1 MKDLAV
7 AQRPGPSLPPA
18 TGSGPSRLGFEAFFE
33 QHHVPLYRALWLV
46 TRNRH
51 EAEEIMQDAF
61 LKLWERWDRVSTL
74 DDPEGYLFRTAI
86 NLWRSPLRRAAV
98 AVRKAIH
105 QIPPDD
111 QMATVEQRDAMARA
125 LKPLPSRQRAAV
137 VLMDVLDLSSG
148 AEELQDGS
156 GSDPAGSCG
165 IGTARRS
172 SIQVSMRSHHSNSQS
187 TS

>member
-1 MKDLAV
+1 MPPMKDLAV

-137 VLMDVLDLSSG
+137 VLLNVLDLSS
-148 AEELQDGS
+148 EE
-156 GSDPAGSCG
+156 A
-165 IGTARRS
+165 ARILGVQPVTVR
-172 SIQVSMRSHHSNSQS
+172 VLAARARA
-187 TS
+187 TLRKDLGEDDA